1 MIARS
6 ESKRRTLSLPACVI
20 PANAREKRNR
30 VTAFPVTMTPPSAR
44 GKRVRTRYRTKGRGD
59 PSQRA
64 WERGKRTQQRQ
75 PASGKSDAYATKP
88 SKAFLRVFVARREE
102 TPPAT
107 RRQPSPRRRCSARK
121 GLISRETTSPSA
133 KESGGSVLCY
143 LDGLFVGVEAVGGS
157 GGGDPA
163 VDAVGVAGDA

>member
-6 ESKRRTLSLPACVI
+6 ESKRRTRSLPARVI

-75 PASGKSDAYATKP
+75 PSSGKPDVYATRL
-88 SKAFLRVFVARREE
+88 SKVFLRVLAHGARRRRLPRDNGLARDDVARREK
-102 TPPAT
+102 TSF
-107 RRQPSPRRRCSARK
+107 RVRRRCSVRED
-121 GLISRETTSPSA
+121 LISRKTTLLGA
-133 KESGGSVLCY
+133 RKVEVQCCAIWMVCLSVLRQ
-143 LDGLFVGVEAVGGS
+143 
-157 GGGDPA
+157 
-163 VDAVGVAGDA
+163 